1 MAFSPAKVVSI
12 LLAEFGTPEDSSAA
26 TREERKVAARFAA
39 ILREAVGAAVV
50 VETDEEYLESD
61 ISVDFDWD
69 HCDEH
74 GDDSSGKTNDIDI
87 GNIRVTSD
95 QVCPVY

>member
-39 ILREAVGAAVV
+39 ILREAVAAAVE
-50 VETDEEYLESD
+50 VETDECLESD
-61 ISVDFDWD
+61 ISVDSDWD

-74 GDDSSGKTNDIDI
+74 GEDSSGKTNEIDI
-87 GNIRVTSD
+87 GKTRVTSD